1 MAFDFQNERRR
12 AHALLDRLP
21 PSKLGAV
28 RTLMEVMVDEDDE
41 ELTEEDRAAIQA
53 GLDSLDK
60 RGGIPH
66 EEILAEFGLTMAK
79 RSQQFQEAAN
89 DLRTKPA
96 QNTQGQAVAAA
107 PRAKVAQVDHA
118 AAVSVPE
125 KRASYDNTV
134 ANAETNSKAAFNLDS
149 NTNLS
154 WLLFN
159 GIDG

>member
-66 EEILAEFGLTMAK
+66 EEILAEFGLTMADWEK
-79 RSQQFQEAAN
+79 MADEP
-89 DLRTKPA
+89 D
-96 QNTQGQAVAAA
+96 
-107 PRAKVAQVDHA
+107 QVLP
-118 AAVSVPE
+118 VTRP
-125 KRASYDNTV
+125 
-134 ANAETNSKAAFNLDS
+134 
-149 NTNLS
+149 
-154 WLLFN
+154 N
-159 GIDG
+159 G